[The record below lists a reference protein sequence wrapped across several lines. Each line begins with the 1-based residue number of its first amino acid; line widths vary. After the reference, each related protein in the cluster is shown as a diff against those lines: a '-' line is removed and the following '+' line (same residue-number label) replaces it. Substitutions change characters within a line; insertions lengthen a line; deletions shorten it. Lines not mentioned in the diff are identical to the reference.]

1 MERLF
6 GVQLTTLAVVLVV
19 VLVVAAATL
28 GLLAVRNRIFFKLG
42 VRNLTRRRGR
52 SAIIVLGLMLATAII
67 AAALST
73 GDTMA
78 STIRSTVFRTLGHT
92 DEVVGVRSS
101 DNGGAMYEESV
112 RATYF
117 PASAFPGVATAAR
130 DTQLVDGVAP
140 A

>member
-6 GVQLTTLAVVLVV
+6 GVQVTTLAVVLVV
-19 VLVVAAATL
+19 LLGAAGVAL

-52 SAIIVLGLMLATAII
+52 SAVIVLGLMLATAII
-67 AAALST
+67 AAALTT

-78 STIRSTVFRTLGHT
+78 STIRSSMFRTLGNT
-92 DEVVGVRSS
+92 DEVVTVKSATT
-101 DNGGAMYEESV
+101 GGALYAQSA

-117 PASAFPGVATAAR
+117 DAATF
-130 DTQLVDGVAP
+130 DDIE
-140 A
+140 

>member
-78 STIRSTVFRTLGHT
+78 STIRSTVFRTLGNT
-92 DEVVGVRSS
+92 DEVVGVRRS
-101 DNGGAMYEESV
+101 DTGGAMYAEAV
-112 RATYF
+112 QAPYF
-117 PASAFPGVATAAR
+117 PASTFPAVEASTR
-130 DTQLVDGVAP
+130 TTN
-140 A
+140 